1 MFTKLAALASLTN
14 ALNYDEDGNLLR
26 LKIDSK
32 SRAFRDSNLLAY
44 VLHGT
49 NVVLKSPPYIPDYK
63 GRFDPQMSLN
73 DKDMDDMESWG
84 FNVVRL
90 GLLWEAVETSPSVYN
105 DAYLDEVEEL
115 VQRLAKR
122 GIYTILD
129 SHQDMFSRVLCGE
142 GVPVFYT
149 PEWSELDHE
158 CPW

>member
-1 MFTKLAALASLTN
+1 MLSQKTN
-14 ALNYDEDGNLLR
+14 KNN
-26 LKIDSK
+26 K
-32 SRAFRDSNLLAY
+32 
-44 VLHGT
+44 T
-49 NVVLKSPPYIPDYK
+49 NKMAPQAILQTSVYI
-63 GRFDPQMSLN
+63 
-73 DKDMDDMESWG
+73 
-84 FNVVRL
+84 
-90 GLLWEAVETSPSVYN
+90 ETSPSVYN